1 MTIRQKLYT
10 ALFSLTFVMLLLGII
25 SYVML
30 GKLETQIKILTGLS
44 NANTQLYQARLSQ
57 ADYAITEA
65 AHYRDGVMGYLDQ
78 AQNSLEPVLA
88 NMKVQESLRQVDAIR
103 NNIADYRSAFNDYTQ
118 AKSDN
123 IRSRESFD
131 GAAQAV
137 SRDIDAVLS
146 AIESYFSAHQS
157 DFAEFN
163 RYRTAKHFKDTF
175 NLVRVEIW
183 KYNNKPESQQ
193 AAHILSQIDGLS
205 KQVGHMQSIMLS
217 DKTQTHLQGLNNSL
231 SQYRKLFIL
240 MRDANI
246 GVQEAFA
253 HMLSEA
259 DSASTLA
266 TKLIGEELVIEAEV
280 RSQVNTVTFGA
291 VGLAMLLSAI
301 MGVWLVRSIMN
312 PLNQSIAFAQEIAQG
327 NLTSNINIINNDEFG
342 ELNGAMNRSAASLR
356 DIVGQIQQVTGVL
369 NDSSNSVMAA
379 VEQSNRSVQTQQ
391 METDMLATALNE
403 MAAATLQIAQNASQ
417 AHQESVNAEE
427 QAKNGEQVVRLT
439 IKAMEELAS
448 DMQSATQVVSKL
460 DGDAANIS
468 SILGVIRGI
477 ADQTN
482 LLALNAAIEA
492 ARAGEQG
499 RGFSVVADEVRT
511 LAQKTQDSIAEI
523 TTIIEVIQQGAANVV
538 SVISQSTDK
547 TNNVVNLTN
556 ESSDAYGSI
565 VAAINSISEMNT
577 QVSVGAEEQS
587 SVVEEVNG
595 NIMQIKNMSDQNADG
610 LNEIQQQISEQV
622 ERSGQM
628 EKLVG
633 FFRV

>member
-25 SYVML
+25 SYLML
-30 GKLETQIKILTGLS
+30 GRLEGQIQILTGLS

-57 ADYAITEA
+57 ADYMITELPKY
-65 AHYRDGVMGYLDQ
+65 HDGVLGYLDQ
-78 AQNSLEPVLA
+78 ANASLEPVLG
-88 NMKVQESLRQVDAIR
+88 NMQAPERLRQAESIR
-103 NNIADYRSAFNDYTQ
+103 SNIADYRSAFKDFTQ
-118 AKSDN
+118 AQSDN

-131 GAAQAV
+131 GAARAV
-137 SRDIDAVLS
+137 STDIDAVLS
-146 AIESYFSAHQS
+146 AIESYFSSHQT

-183 KYNNKPESQQ
+183 KYNSKPTTQQ
-193 AAHILSQIDGLS
+193 ADKVLNDIDGLS
-205 KQVGHMQSIMLS
+205 KQVTQMQSIMLS
-217 DKTQTHLQGLNNSL
+217 EQTQIHLRKLDSSL
-231 SQYRKLFIL
+231 AQYRSLFIA
-240 MRDANI
+240 MRDASI
-246 GVQEAFA
+246 GVESAFA
-253 HMLSEA
+253 HMLSEGE
-259 DSASTLA
+259 DASSMA
-266 TKLIGEELVIEAEV
+266 TKLIGEELVVESDV
-280 RSQVNTVTFGA
+280 RAQVKAVTFGA
-291 VGLAMLLSAI
+291 VALAMLLSAVL
-301 MGVWLVRSIMN
+301 GVWLVRSIMN
-312 PLNQSIAFAQEIAQG
+312 PLNQSIAFAKEIAEG
-327 NLTSNINIINNDEFG
+327 NLTSNINVINNDEFG
-342 ELNGAMNRSAASLR
+342 ELNTAMNQSAASLR

-417 AHQESVNAEE
+417 AHRESVNAEE

-439 IKAMEELAS
+439 ISAMQELAM
-448 DMQSATQVVSKL
+448 DMQSATQVVNKL

-538 SVISQSTDK
+538 NVIGQSTDK

-595 NIMQIKNMSDQNADG
+595 NIMQIKNMSDQNAEG
-610 LNEIQQQISEQV
+610 LNEIQQQIREQV

-628 EKLVG
+628 DKLVG